1 MEALEEQGGITSLT
15 EKLQTGSDGLV
26 GEEKDL
32 KRRRDVF
39 GPNWVPAAKSK
50 SFLRLLWEA
59 FLDPLL
65 IVLAIFAIVA
75 LGLNIYTAFGEED
88 DGRDS
93 VEAKFEWVEPVSNR
107 FCIGLLEPCDMPT
120 MLIIYYRWPS

>member
-1 MEALEEQGGITSLT
+1 MK
-15 EKLQTGSDGLV
+15 EKLQTSSDGLD
-26 GEEKDL
+26 GEEEDM

-65 IVLAIFAIVA
+65 IILAIFAIVA
-75 LGLNIYTAFGEED
+75 LGLNIYTVYGEED
-88 DGRDS
+88 GGRDS
-93 VEAKFEWVEPVSNR
+93 EEAKFEWVEPVSIMKLLNR
-107 FCIGLLEPCDMPT
+107 LCIGLLEPCDMPT
-120 MLIIYYRWPS
+120 MLLIYYRWPS

>member
-1 MEALEEQGGITSLT
+1 MT
-15 EKLQTGSDGLV
+15 EKLHTSSDGLD
-26 GEEKDL
+26 GEEEDL

-65 IVLAIFAIVA
+65 IILAIFAIVA
-75 LGLNIYTAFGEED
+75 LGLNIYTVYGEED
-88 DGRDS
+88 GGRDS
-93 VEAKFEWVEPVSNR
+93 KEAKFEWVEPVS
-107 FCIGLLEPCDMPT
+107 IT
-120 MLIIYYRWPS
+120 

>member
-1 MEALEEQGGITSLT
+1 MT
-15 EKLQTGSDGLV
+15 EKLQTSSDGLD
-26 GEEKDL
+26 GEEEDL

-65 IVLAIFAIVA
+65 IILAIFAIVA
-75 LGLNIYTAFGEED
+75 LGLNIYTVYGEED
-88 DGRDS
+88 GGRDS
-93 VEAKFEWVEPVSNR
+93 EEAKFEWVEPVSNR
-107 FCIGLLEPCDMPT
+107 FCLGLSEPLDMPL
-120 MLIIYYRWPS
+120 MLIIYHRWPS

>member
-1 MEALEEQGGITSLT
+1 MK
-15 EKLQTGSDGLV
+15 EKLQTSSDGLD
-26 GEEKDL
+26 GEEEDM

-65 IVLAIFAIVA
+65 IILAIFAIVA
-75 LGLNIYTAFGEED
+75 LGLNIYTVYGEED
-88 DGRDS
+88 GGRDS
-93 VEAKFEWVEPVSNR
+93 EEAKFEWVEPVSNR
-107 FCIGLLEPCDMPT
+107 SCLGLSEPLVMLLI
-120 MLIIYYRWPS
+120 LIIYHRWPS

>member
-1 MEALEEQGGITSLT
+1 MDKRKQEMVEALEEQGGITSLM
-15 EKLQTGSDGLV
+15 EKLQTSSDGLD
-26 GEEKDL
+26 GEEEDL

-65 IVLAIFAIVA
+65 IILAIFAIVA

-107 FCIGLLEPCDMPT
+107 FCLGL
-120 MLIIYYRWPS
+120 